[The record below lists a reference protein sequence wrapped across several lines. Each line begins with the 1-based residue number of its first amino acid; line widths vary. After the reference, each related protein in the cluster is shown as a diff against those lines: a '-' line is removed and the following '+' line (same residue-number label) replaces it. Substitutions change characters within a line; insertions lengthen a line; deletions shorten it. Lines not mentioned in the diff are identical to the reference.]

1 VKWRIQKPS
10 GIMGLGARD
19 RNQRREQRRANK
31 SDCKVEEGERADDE
45 VKESKNGE
53 KSDGSGDK

>member
-1 VKWRIQKPS
+1 
-10 GIMGLGARD
+10 MGLGARD